1 MKLSQKKYKE
11 NYKNFILDSLNTEE
25 WINKET
31 FREDKINYLIN
42 RFNLEYGWKL
52 GRTLADTK
60 LNILEEWLSGLAIN
74 IPYTYYDI
82 IELAKKMG
90 SADETLT
97 QKQEDKIT
105 SNYFRFMA
113 NIIILLF
120 QEVKK

>member
-11 NYKNFILDSLNTEE
+11 NYKNFILDSLNIEE
-25 WINKET
+25 GINKKT
-31 FREDKINYLIN
+31 SRENKINYLID

-52 GRTLADTK
+52 GRTFADTK
-60 LNILEEWLSGLAIN
+60 QNVLEEWLSGLVIN

-90 SADETLT
+90 SVDETLT

-113 NIIILLF
+113 NIMILLF